1 MQVDLHNGSKKAL
14 VVVYTETG
22 PPETPGDCRLLQ
34 ARPHETTR
42 ELKNKHFGHA

>member
-22 PPETPGDCRLLQ
+22 PPENLWRLQ
-34 ARPHETTR
+34 VTAGET
-42 ELKNKHFGHA
+42 A